1 MATRLYFIR
10 PSNSTNCLSKLSR
23 AASSSASSP
32 SSRYLNP
39 SKTLSPPSSSAS
51 SSSSNGYD
59 PSTMETPTNLT
70 ESQKA
75 MIASAIRID
84 QAGEIAANW
93 IYKGQ
98 LAVLGRDPKVGPLIE
113 VCFTL

>member
-1 MATRLYFIR
+1 MAVSLRFVHI
-10 PSNSTNCLSKLSR
+10 NCLPRFSR
-23 AASSSASSP
+23 AVSSLS

-39 SKTLSPPSSSAS
+39 SNVHDAAVVESPS
-51 SSSSNGYD
+51 
-59 PSTMETPTNLT
+59 NLT
-70 ESQKA
+70 NSQKS
-75 MIASAIRID
+75 MLDSAIRID

-113 VCFTL
+113 VCFRPTHLNLCLMRYKL